1 MDLGQ
6 PFCTESQETPFF
18 PDISQRASQAHYCS
32 QEGTQKAM
40 VPKVWPLRTRK
51 HCQTWHW
58 QKNLPLSQPP
68 AIAVVSAQGPPRVPP
83 PSPPHS
89 LAVRPQSCPVLDLCT
104 TALPFPVL
112 FRQKGR
118 EASLVPLLIFLRG
131 PVMQRVHQV
140 PSEVRGASRTDP
152 PGPCGKDVFHKYIS
166 QVIEVPARS
175 CLILCSG

>member
-1 MDLGQ
+1 MRCPQESRNLSSGPQKTLQNHGVVLRGESGENLQAEPGTFPGWPIPGGVDLGQ

-18 PDISQRASQAHYCS
+18 PDISQRTSQAHYCS

-83 PSPPHS
+83 PPQLGCQTSELPCFGPLHHR
-89 LAVRPQSCPVLDLCT
+89 LALSRSIQT
-104 TALPFPVL
+104 E
-112 FRQKGR
+112 R
-118 EASLVPLLIFLRG
+118 EKERRL
-131 PVMQRVHQV
+131 
-140 PSEVRGASRTDP
+140 
-152 PGPCGKDVFHKYIS
+152 
-166 QVIEVPARS
+166 
-175 CLILCSG
+175 